1 MWHHNSFNAVLIQAL
16 ADPATIL
23 LIRFASESR
32 GRIVCELVSPHGFSV
47 STNTD
52 GEITACPIDV
62 FQGLFSS
69 SFVCKDRT
77 MVSIYVEE
85 VQVDI
90 GPVTNRERVAY
101 TAASVHH
108 MEAKAHLEDGQ
119 TRIETDRPY
128 ADLFQVSFEAP
139 RTAFVQF
146 CHREGKMV

>member
-1 MWHHNSFNAVLIQAL
+1 MGLHHSFNAVLTQAL

-23 LIRFASESR
+23 LIRLASESG

-47 STNTD
+47 SMNTD
-52 GEITACPIDV
+52 GDMTACPIDV
-62 FQGLFSS
+62 SQGLFSS
-69 SFVCKDRT
+69 SFVCKNRA

-108 MEAKAHLEDGQ
+108 IEAKAHREDGH

-128 ADLFQVSFEAP
+128 ADLFQVRFEAP
-139 RTAFVQF
+139 RTALVQF
-146 CHREGKMV
+146 CHI

>member
-1 MWHHNSFNAVLIQAL
+1 MLIQAL

-23 LIRFASESR
+23 LIRLASESR

-52 GEITACPIDV
+52 GNMTACSIDV
-62 FQGLFSS
+62 SQGLFSS

-108 MEAKAHLEDGQ
+108 IEAKVHREDGH
-119 TRIETDRPY
+119 TRIDVATV
-128 ADLFQVSFEAP
+128 L
-139 RTAFVQF
+139 RTV
-146 CHREGKMV
+146 H